1 MVSSVSFY
9 YFRAKGGKSLAQKD
23 SPAPGAVKGLVAEAW
38 LRRALQKE
46 KGIVGGT

>member
-1 MVSSVSFY
+1 MCRFTTSELKVA
-9 YFRAKGGKSLAQKD
+9 RALLRKRKD